1 MGASSADHGR
11 RLSPLMTTASAALL
25 VSADFREALLGER
38 LFQPAPAGRGVGRP
52 SSSPSSPLC
61 AASEQTNNRAC
72 PNVEEATFRLA
83 NKAKPVCLYQHHR
96 NDLVQRITLL
106 RLIIG
111 TTRMMLRLKPQSKEL
126 AAQSRQ
132 RSSLLTSPQ
141 NGLAR

>member
-38 LFQPAPAGRGVGRP
+38 LFQPAPAGRVVGRP
-52 SSSPSSPLC
+52 SSSSSSLC

-106 RLIIG
+106 RLVIG